1 MSQEKRKVNPMVR
14 WVQGY
19 VATKLRAHKN
29 ELAKQVEYQLQ
40 ATEYQMSELS
50 RVVAQQQSEIDR
62 LKTQTANIPTYDE
75 KIEGLRDQVAELKS
89 WKKDAISAINR
100 LTSIQ
105 FNRLETITDDW
116 KRSSAETQ
124 RLARQ
129 MAHIRHLCRR
139 QESRVDGADIGPL
152 LDTHASEI
160 PDSGPAN
167 PNSQP

>member
-29 ELAKQVEYQLQ
+29 DLAKQVEHSLNEMNY
-40 ATEYQMSELS
+40 EISELK
-50 RVVAQQQSEIDR
+50 RIINQQQSEIER
-62 LKTQTANIPTYDE
+62 LKTQAAAVHRYDE
-75 KIEGLRDQVAELKS
+75 RLGRAEDKIAELS
-89 WKKDAISAINR
+89 RWKKDAIAAINR

-105 FNRLETITDDW
+105 FNRLEVITEDW

-129 MAHIRHLCRR
+129 MGHIRHLCRR

-160 PDSGPAN
+160 PDSGTAN